1 MESLINL
8 IKNNT
13 LFRHLSDEIQFELA
27 SSAKHQALSAQE
39 IFVHQGDIWP
49 YFFIIADGEINL
61 SKESQEGR
69 IFLITTLKLG
79 DVFWGLAFFHEGA
92 PMPVILQAST
102 DGVIYTWRRD
112 QLVPIIKDNGNFS
125 WSLSKTLVRRM
136 QLASDILDD
145 LAFQP
150 VMARLAGLLLDLFE
164 DAEEQFTARE
174 FTLEDMAAR
183 IGTTREMVCRH
194 LYRFAEKGVIDISRT
209 ELKIKDRAFLETQA
223 GS

>member
-1 MESLINL
+1 METLISLIEDHYLFKNL
-8 IKNNT
+8 PK
-13 LFRHLSDEIQFELA
+13 EIQTNLGR
-27 SSAKHQALSAQE
+27 SAKKQALATQE
-39 IFVHQGDIWP
+39 IFIHQGEIWP
-49 YFFIIADGEINL
+49 HFFLIADGEINL
-61 SKESQEGR
+61 SKESPEGR
-69 IFLITTLKLG
+69 IFTITTLKTG

-92 PMPVILQAST
+92 AMPVIVQAKS
-102 DGVIYTWRRD
+102 DCEMYTWRRD
-112 QLVPIIKDNGNFS
+112 QLVPIIKENGVFS
-125 WSLSKTLVRRM
+125 WNLSKILVRRM

-164 DAEEQFTARE
+164 DSEEQIVARE

-209 ELKIKDRAFLETQA
+209 ELKIKDRAFLKTQA
-223 GS
+223 GI